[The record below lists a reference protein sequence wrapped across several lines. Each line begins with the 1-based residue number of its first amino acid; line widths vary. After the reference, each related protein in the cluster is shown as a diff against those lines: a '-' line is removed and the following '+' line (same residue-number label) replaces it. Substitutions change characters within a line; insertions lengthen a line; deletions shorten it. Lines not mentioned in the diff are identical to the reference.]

1 MCTPL
6 STSLATGL
14 GYALLVGPLGYGK
27 TTILQQAIAE
37 CGSGILHV
45 PVNHDRDVS
54 DSLYSALK
62 ISKFCESALHSY
74 VRVPSRSCPDEP
86 SSRFKYA
93 LEILKET
100 ATKMFEDKYLP
111 SVMFDNTEQLEL
123 SRAHTPRACTSTVT
137 LS

>member
-14 GYALLVGPLGYGK
+14 GYALLVGPPGCGK

-45 PVNHDRDVS
+45 PVNHDGDVS

-62 ISKFCESALHSY
+62 ISKFCESTY

-86 SSRFKYA
+86 SSHFKYA

-100 ATKMFEDKYLP
+100 ATKMFKDKYLP